1 MEKDVYLKDLNGP
14 VRNYALFADLNA
26 GQAFHIRGSDK
37 TSRYYRCLCLNCC
50 LHTAESDAGLLIVV
64 CQGFFF
70 FFLPSSH
77 PLSFF
82 FSSFSASPGSRTQ
95 QHLPPKRAQ
104 GGGLVSHHQRPETE
118 DWTPERSQR
127 LNRRSV
133 VYGVSVSN

>member
-64 CQGFFF
+64 CQGFSPPPPI
-70 FFLPSSH
+70 FLCCQSAQKEKNRERKTHSVC
-77 PLSFF
+77 LCIQWE
-82 FSSFSASPGSRTQ
+82 FSWWSRT
-95 QHLPPKRAQ
+95 
-104 GGGLVSHHQRPETE
+104 
-118 DWTPERSQR
+118 
-127 LNRRSV
+127 
-133 VYGVSVSN
+133 

>member
-70 FFLPSSH
+70 FFPPPQFSV
-77 PLSFF
+77 LSEC
-82 FSSFSASPGSRTQ
+82 T
-95 QHLPPKRAQ
+95 KRKKS
-104 GGGLVSHHQRPETE
+104 GTKKTHCLLVYT
-118 DWTPERSQR
+118 
-127 LNRRSV
+127 V
-133 VYGVSVSN
+133 GI

>member
-64 CQGFFF
+64 CQGFFSPPPI
-70 FFLPSSH
+70 FLCCQSAQKEKNRERKKH
-77 PLSFF
+77 TLSACVY
-82 FSSFSASPGSRTQ
+82 SGNLAGG
-95 QHLPPKRAQ
+95 LELKRA
-104 GGGLVSHHQRPETE
+104 
-118 DWTPERSQR
+118 
-127 LNRRSV
+127 
-133 VYGVSVSN
+133 VYTV

>member
-70 FFLPSSH
+70 FFPPPQFFCVVRVH
-77 PLSFF
+77 KKKKIGNEKHTLSACVY
-82 FSSFSASPGSRTQ
+82 SGNLAGG
-95 QHLPPKRAQ
+95 LELKRA
-104 GGGLVSHHQRPETE
+104 
-118 DWTPERSQR
+118 
-127 LNRRSV
+127 
-133 VYGVSVSN
+133 VYTV

>member
-70 FFLPSSH
+70 FFPPPQFSV
-77 PLSFF
+77 LSEC
-82 FSSFSASPGSRTQ
+82 T
-95 QHLPPKRAQ
+95 KRKKS
-104 GGGLVSHHQRPETE
+104 GTKNTLCLLVYT
-118 DWTPERSQR
+118 
-127 LNRRSV
+127 V
-133 VYGVSVSN
+133 GI